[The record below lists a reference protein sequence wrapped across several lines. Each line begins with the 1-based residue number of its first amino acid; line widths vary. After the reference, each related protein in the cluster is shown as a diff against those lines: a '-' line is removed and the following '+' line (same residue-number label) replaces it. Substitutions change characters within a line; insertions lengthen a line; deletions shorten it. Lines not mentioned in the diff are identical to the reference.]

1 MSSPRGSAFLP
12 SSKTASLAP
21 TRHSVTM
28 CDCVCVC
35 VGGGEGGEADPE
47 PPAASAVLDAGR
59 KVLGWGALVQQGR
72 DRGPHLYTVVGGELR
87 LS

>member
-21 TRHSVTM
+21 TRHSVTVT
-28 CDCVCVC
+28 VCVC
-35 VGGGEGGEADPE
+35 VGGGEGGEAEPE
-47 PPAASAVLDAGR
+47 LPAASLSAGCR
-59 KVLGWGALVQQGR
+59 REGAGVGALVQRGR
-72 DRGPHLYTVVGGELR
+72 DHGPHLYTVVGGELR